1 MNSEKAI
8 FWIQLSAALA
18 VMLGLGLVIWELRQA
33 HQLARAQLISDGFL
47 AELEDTRALL
57 GENPTEVIMKGCLT
71 PDELTPAEWKTNQA
85 YMSLFTIRNERNF
98 YLSQLDNLGRDSE
111 ISTTLSLRRLLG
123 IPLFR
128 RWYEQNKPG
137 IPPRIK
143 NVAERIIS
151 NGTEIPC
158 NGLAGEQHLKDLQER
173 SAR

>member
-1 MNSEKAI
+1 MNNEKAI
-8 FWIQLSAALA
+8 FWIQLIAALA
-18 VMLGLGLVIWELRQA
+18 VMFGLGLVIWELRQA
-33 HQLARAQLISDGFL
+33 HQLTRAQLISDGFL

-57 GENPTEVIMKGCLT
+57 GENPTEAIMKGCLT

-85 YMSLFTIRNERNF
+85 YMNLFTIRNERNF

-111 ISTTLSLRRLLG
+111 MSTILSLRRLLG

-128 RWYEQNKPG
+128 QWYQENKPG

-158 NGLAGEQHLKDLQER
+158 HRLVDERHLKNTEEQSTR
-173 SAR
+173 

>member
-1 MNSEKAI
+1 
-8 FWIQLSAALA
+8 
-18 VMLGLGLVIWELRQA
+18 
-33 HQLARAQLISDGFL
+33 
-47 AELEDTRALL
+47 
-57 GENPTEVIMKGCLT
+57 MKGCLT

-85 YMSLFTIRNERNF
+85 YMNLFTIRNERNF

-111 ISTTLSLRRLLG
+111 MSTILSLRRLLG

-128 RWYEQNKPG
+128 QWYQENKPG

-158 NGLAGEQHLKDLQER
+158 HRLVDERHLKNTEEQSTR
-173 SAR
+173 